1 MKVLITGG
9 AGYIGSVTSAYL
21 LDNEFE
27 VNVLDNLSTGHEK
40 FIDKRAKFF
49 FGDILEINS
58 IITAMTGCDAV
69 VHLAGKAIVSE
80 SVLKPDFYKE
90 INHLGTLNI
99 LNSMKELSV
108 KKLVFSS
115 TCAVYGNP
123 ISKLIAEDHPTNP
136 INPYGE
142 SKLLADNEI
151 DWFSKEN
158 YLNSISLRF
167 FNVGGS
173 YKNNAD
179 NLFGELHDEETHL
192 IPKILNNKSVTIY
205 GRDFETSDGTCVRDY
220 VHVVDLARAIK
231 LSLEIK
237 NLQHH
242 KIYNL
247 GSGKGS
253 SVLEVIAEAEKVIF
267 SKIIKH
273 DGPPKNGDPA
283 YLVADSKLANTELGW
298 ASQFALNKI
307 IKDSH
312 AFNQAVNLDI

>member
-9 AGYIGSVTSAYL
+9 AGYIGSVTTAYL
-21 LDNEFE
+21 FDNGFE
-27 VNVLDNLSTGHEK
+27 VNVLDNLSTGHERS
-40 FIDKRAKFF
+40 IDKRAKFF
-49 FGDILEINS
+49 LGDILESDS
-58 IITAMTGCDAV
+58 ITNAMTGCDAV

-80 SVLKPDFYKE
+80 SVLKPDFYME
-90 INHLGTLNI
+90 NNHLGTLNI

-108 KKLVFSS
+108 NKLVFSS

-142 SKLLADNEI
+142 SKLMADNEI
-151 DWFSKEN
+151 NRFSKAN
-158 YLNSISLRF
+158 NLTSISLRF

-173 YKNNAD
+173 YKSRAN
-179 NLFGELHDEETHL
+179 NLFGESHDEETHL
-192 IPKILNNKSVTIY
+192 IPKILNSKSVNIY
-205 GRDFETSDGTCVRDY
+205 GRDFESPDGTCVRDY

-231 LSLEIK
+231 LALEK
-237 NLQHH
+237 QNLGHH

-253 SVLEVIAEAEKVIF
+253 SVLEVIAEAEKVIL
-267 SKIIKH
+267 SEIVKN
-273 DGPPKNGDPA
+273 DGPAKDGDPA

-298 ASQFALNKI
+298 ISQFSLNKI
-307 IKDSH
+307 IEDSY
-312 AFNQAVNLDI
+312 AFNQALNLEI